1 MKITSVIL
9 AAGKGTRMKSDLPK
23 VLHPVCGKPM
33 VWHALQAA
41 AHATEETPI
50 LVIGHGAEQVREAV
64 GENARFVVQKEQLGT
79 GHAVQQTESLLRGKT
94 DFVLVTSA
102 DMPLLT
108 TETLRALIEM
118 QQENAGAVTMLTL
131 IADDPRGFGRVIR
144 GADGSVLKIVEE
156 VDATPEE
163 RAIRELNAGAYCFS
177 AEWLWD
183 ALQRVPL
190 SPKGEYYLTD
200 VIALSVEDGLP
211 VRALTLEDA
220 SEALGVNTRIHLAE
234 AESALRRRV
243 NRRHMLS
250 GVTILDPEHTYIEM
264 DVEIGRD
271 TVLLPG
277 TMLQGKTKIGS
288 RCIIGPNTLIRDTRV
303 GDDCKIL
310 SSVLEYAEV
319 ENHVEMGP
327 FVHLRKGAHLMENV
341 HMGNFGEVKNSTLGP
356 GVKMGH
362 FSYIGDAVIGAET
375 NIGAGTITC
384 NYDGERKHKTE
395 IGEEVFIGSDTMLV
409 APLKI
414 GDRART
420 GAGSVVTKDVKP
432 DTLVVGV
439 PARAIRNLKKE

>member
-1 MKITSVIL
+1 
-9 AAGKGTRMKSDLPK
+9 MKSDLPK
-23 VLHPVCGKPM
+23 PLHPICGKPM
-33 VWHALQAA
+33 LWHVMRAVTE
-41 AHATEETPI
+41 ATREPPV
-50 LVIGHGAEQVREAV
+50 LVVGHGAEQVREFV
-64 GENARFVVQKEQLGT
+64 GDAARFVVQEERLGT

-94 DFVLVTSA
+94 EYLLVVSA

-108 TETLRALIEM
+108 PETFRALIET
-118 QQENAGAVTMLTL
+118 QQKNEGTITMLSFISDT
-131 IADDPRGFGRVIR
+131 PRGFGRVIR
-144 GADGSVLKIVEE
+144 DEKGFVQAIVEE
-156 VDATPEE
+156 ADATPEQ
-163 RAIRELNAGAYCFS
+163 RKIRELNAGAYCFS

-183 ALQRVPL
+183 ALKRVPL

-200 VIALSVEDGLP
+200 VIALAVADSHP

-220 SEALGVNTRIHLAE
+220 SEALGINTRIHLAE
-234 AESALRRRV
+234 AEAAMRQRV
-243 NRRHMLS
+243 NRRHMLA
-250 GVTILDPEHTYIEM
+250 GVTIVDPQTTYIEM
-264 DVEIGRD
+264 GVQIGRD
-271 TVLLPG
+271 TVILPG
-277 TMLQGKTKIGS
+277 TMLHGNTTIGE
-288 RCIIGPNTLIRDTRV
+288 RCEIGPNAVLRDTRV
-303 GDDCKIL
+303 GNDCRIFL
-310 SSVLEYAEV
+310 SVLEYAAV

-327 FVHLRKGAHLMENV
+327 FVHLRKGAHLMDRV

-420 GAGSVVTKDVKP
+420 GAGSVVTKDVKA

-439 PARAIRNLKKE
+439 PARAIRNLKNE

>member
-1 MKITSVIL
+1 
-9 AAGKGTRMKSDLPK
+9 MKSDLPK
-23 VLHPVCGKPM
+23 PLHPICGKPM
-33 VWHALQAA
+33 LWHVMRAVTE
-41 AHATEETPI
+41 ATREPPV
-50 LVIGHGAEQVREAV
+50 LVVGHGAEQVREFV
-64 GENARFVVQKEQLGT
+64 GDAARFVVQEERLGT

-94 DFVLVTSA
+94 EYLLVVSA

-108 TETLRALIEM
+108 PETFRALIET
-118 QQENAGAVTMLTL
+118 QQKNEGTITMLSFISDT
-131 IADDPRGFGRVIR
+131 PRGFGRVIR
-144 GADGSVLKIVEE
+144 DEKGFVQAIVEE
-156 VDATPEE
+156 ADATPEQ
-163 RAIRELNAGAYCFS
+163 RKIRELNAGAYCFS

-183 ALQRVPL
+183 ALKRVPL

-200 VIALSVEDGLP
+200 VIALAVADSHP

-220 SEALGVNTRIHLAE
+220 SEALGINTRIHLAE
-234 AESALRRRV
+234 AEAAMRQRV
-243 NRRHMLS
+243 NRRHMLA
-250 GVTILDPEHTYIEM
+250 GVTIVDPQTTYIEM
-264 DVEIGRD
+264 EVQIGRD
-271 TVLLPG
+271 TVILPG
-277 TMLQGKTKIGS
+277 TMLHGNTTIGE
-288 RCIIGPNTLIRDTRV
+288 RCEIGPNAVLRDTRV
-303 GDDCKIL
+303 GNDCRIFL
-310 SSVLEYAEV
+310 SVLEYAAV

-327 FVHLRKGAHLMENV
+327 FVHLRKGAHLMDRV

-420 GAGSVVTKDVKP
+420 GAGSVVTKDVKA

-439 PARAIRNLKKE
+439 PARAIRNLKNE